1 MENKG
6 LNLEQTKQILTDY
19 NKVVKT
25 IEGCKIPTIINP
37 QENIK
42 ACHNMMVAF
51 IDKWKDEDIVLLLDM
66 MEVLEKEM
74 FELKDYFISL
84 NTELKTNQIRK

>member
-6 LNLEQTKQILTDY
+6 LNLEQTKSILKDY

-25 IEGCKIPTIINP
+25 IEGTKIPTIINP
-37 QENIK
+37 QENVK

-51 IDKWKDEDIVLLLDM
+51 IDKWKDKDIVLLLDM
-66 MEVLEKEM
+66 MEVLEQEM
-74 FELKDYFISL
+74 YQLKDYFISL
-84 NTELKTNQIRK
+84 QNSVKNQ